1 MRIENPSR
9 AKIGYNYRPGV
20 SRTLASCDVVLE
32 KCKTAVDKQ
41 KEAIK
46 KQADKNGTTMSQLL
60 RDTALESLKYN

>member
-1 MRIENPSR
+1 MRVNREFKDKKLVVRLS
-9 AKIGYNYRPGV
+9 AK
-20 SRTLASCDVVLE
+20 E
-32 KCKTAVDKQ
+32 